1 MELSRNRTNRIDID
15 IWTDIDIDVDIDIG
29 IGVIGDLL
37 WELAYV
43 IMEARKS
50 HSVLSASWR
59 TRGIPSECKS
69 LRTVGTNDISP
80 RVQRPKN
87 REL

>member
-1 MELSRNRTNRIDID
+1 MEPSRNRTNRIDID
-15 IWTDIDIDVDIDIG
+15 SDIDIDVDIDIG
-29 IGVIGDLL
+29 MGVIGDLF

-50 HSVLSASWR
+50 HNVLSASWR
-59 TRGIPSECKS
+59 ARGIPSESKS
-69 LRTVGTNDISP
+69 LRTMGTNDISP